1 MIRLPRNLILKIH
14 EEQLKQYG
22 GSPGFIDENLFESQC
37 EIPYQTFD
45 GVELFPSLYD
55 KAVRYLIGFAT
66 NQVFCDGNKR
76 IGVASMLIFLE
87 LNGIEISATNE
98 ELTKLGLAVA
108 NKQLDEAQV
117 KEFLI
122 SHTIK

>member
-1 MIRLPRNLILKIH
+1 MIKLPRELILKIH
-14 EEQLKQYG
+14 EEQLRLYG

-37 EIPYQTFD
+37 ESPYQTFD
-45 GVELFPSLYD
+45 GVELYPTLYD

-76 IGVASMLIFLE
+76 IGVATMLIFLD
-87 LNGIEISATNE
+87 LNGVKIRATND
-98 ELTKLGLAVA
+98 ELTQLGLDTA
-108 NKQLDEAQV
+108 NNLLNTEQI

-122 SHTIK
+122 THTI